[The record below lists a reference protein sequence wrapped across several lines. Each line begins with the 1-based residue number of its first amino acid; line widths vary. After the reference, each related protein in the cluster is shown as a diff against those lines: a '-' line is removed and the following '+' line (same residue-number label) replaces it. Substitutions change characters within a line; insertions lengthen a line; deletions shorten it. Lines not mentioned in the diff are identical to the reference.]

1 MKPIK
6 LIISAIGPYA
16 KEMPEIRFD
25 DFDEKGLFLISG
37 DTGAGKTTIFDA
49 ICFALYGEVSGS
61 YREARSLRSEYAA
74 EDVESFVDFYFSHQG
89 KNYRIRRNPP
99 YERAKKR
106 GEGKVEEKE
115 NAYFYEENAVP
126 IEGKDRVKK
135 AVYELLHIDEKQFK
149 QIAMIAQGEFLDL
162 LNAKTEERTKILR
175 TIFSTSGYNNIEYK
189 LKNRMDEANKIRT
202 KQELSISQYFNDI
215 LYIDG
220 SAYKEEL
227 NDLSKKISSGNIE
240 INLDRIFEIIENIN
254 KENKENS
261 ELILKKCNEEEAI
274 LKSEIRELNLSK
286 VNNQFV
292 ERLQLLEKEEKELE
306 EERIE
311 IKKLK
316 DLLDKQKN
324 ASRKLAPVYNNL
336 LEKQK
341 EKNKTKIGIE
351 NKKVLLKDNQTAYE
365 LARFKLEESIKA
377 KDTAEIKKREA
388 QKIEEEK
395 EDYRRRDRLSKDI
408 KLFEE
413 KKSILD
419 SKKESLEAAEKSL
432 NERKEQ
438 LKKMIDSLKTKPEE
452 YSDALAKK
460 KALTEADKKLRNI
473 IEISIRDILNTRND
487 RRKSETSYIQARDEF
502 DKADKER
509 ADAEKILEYSRA
521 GILAQS
527 LKEGM
532 SCPVCGSIHH
542 PAPAKLPQIS
552 LSEEEFKQ
560 IGDKAKK
567 LEADK
572 NKAYTKLQSLNT
584 LVLEKEENLKKES
597 EECISNEIF
606 DNVKQLPQDPDELST
621 VLIDLRNKL
630 KVELLEI
637 DKTELLLKDQ
647 CVKFKESEEKLE
659 YAREVEEKDVL
670 KQKELLL
677 KDIQDNND
685 SLSKQKGMLESLQKL
700 SFDDWDNAEKAMN
713 KAYNEAKIILD
724 KITEWEEKKNTFSQ
738 KVAAV
743 KAEINTMESNLANQS
758 AGEEELTKK
767 LQDLLILYDFNSFLE
782 IKEFTLS
789 EEDISDREKTISGF
803 KERVSVNKSKL
814 AQAKEDAMGRK
825 IVDIEELEKGVEA
838 KKNEVEAMKKEA
850 HSLTIK
856 IDSNKDKYKNI
867 KAKSL
872 ELEKSGKEYA
882 VCKRLYELVKGQT
895 GKGKITLEQYVQAAG
910 FDGIIRAANRRLL
923 PMTDGQYEL
932 YRTQDELG
940 KRSNTFL
947 DLEALD
953 NYTGHRRA
961 VWNLSGG
968 ESFKA
973 SLSLALGLSDTIS
986 SNLGG
991 IQMDAL
997 FIDEGFG
1004 TLDKKSIE
1012 NAMDI
1017 LLSLS
1022 NANKL
1027 VGIISHREELKDNI
1041 PQKIMVEKTRNGS
1054 SIRVER
1060 D

>member
-1 MKPIK
+1 M
-6 LIISAIGPYA
+6 
-16 KEMPEIRFD
+16 
-25 DFDEKGLFLISG
+25 
-37 DTGAGKTTIFDA
+37 
-49 ICFALYGEVSGS
+49 
-61 YREARSLRSEYAA
+61 
-74 EDVESFVDFYFSHQG
+74 
-89 KNYRIRRNPP
+89 
-99 YERAKKR
+99 
-106 GEGKVEEKE
+106 
-115 NAYFYEENAVP
+115 
-126 IEGKDRVKK
+126 
-135 AVYELLHIDEKQFK
+135 
-149 QIAMIAQGEFLDL
+149 
-162 LNAKTEERTKILR
+162 
-175 TIFSTSGYNNIEYK
+175 
-189 LKNRMDEANKIRT
+189 
-202 KQELSISQYFNDI
+202 
-215 LYIDG
+215 
-220 SAYKEEL
+220 
-227 NDLSKKISSGNIE
+227 
-240 INLDRIFEIIENIN
+240 
-254 KENKENS
+254 
-261 ELILKKCNEEEAI
+261 
-274 LKSEIRELNLSK
+274 
-286 VNNQFV
+286 
-292 ERLQLLEKEEKELE
+292 
-306 EERIE
+306 
-311 IKKLK
+311 
-316 DLLDKQKN
+316 DKQKN

-532 SCPVCGSIHH
+532 SCPVCGSTHH

>member
-1 MKPIK
+1 M
-6 LIISAIGPYA
+6 
-16 KEMPEIRFD
+16 
-25 DFDEKGLFLISG
+25 
-37 DTGAGKTTIFDA
+37 
-49 ICFALYGEVSGS
+49 
-61 YREARSLRSEYAA
+61 
-74 EDVESFVDFYFSHQG
+74 
-89 KNYRIRRNPP
+89 
-99 YERAKKR
+99 
-106 GEGKVEEKE
+106 
-115 NAYFYEENAVP
+115 
-126 IEGKDRVKK
+126 
-135 AVYELLHIDEKQFK
+135 
-149 QIAMIAQGEFLDL
+149 
-162 LNAKTEERTKILR
+162 
-175 TIFSTSGYNNIEYK
+175 
-189 LKNRMDEANKIRT
+189 
-202 KQELSISQYFNDI
+202 
-215 LYIDG
+215 
-220 SAYKEEL
+220 
-227 NDLSKKISSGNIE
+227 
-240 INLDRIFEIIENIN
+240 
-254 KENKENS
+254 
-261 ELILKKCNEEEAI
+261 
-274 LKSEIRELNLSK
+274 
-286 VNNQFV
+286 
-292 ERLQLLEKEEKELE
+292 
-306 EERIE
+306 
-311 IKKLK
+311 
-316 DLLDKQKN
+316 
-324 ASRKLAPVYNNL
+324 
-336 LEKQK
+336 
-341 EKNKTKIGIE
+341 
-351 NKKVLLKDNQTAYE
+351 LLKDNQTAYE

-438 LKKMIDSLKTKPEE
+438 LKNMIDSLKTKPEE

-532 SCPVCGSIHH
+532 SCPVCGSTHH